1 MRILLGLLAS
11 LALLLVVALL
21 VMWPRYPYLPA
32 QASPW
37 QVERVGQFP
46 LIEEVGEEQ
55 GYINING
62 PSVIRV
68 PDWVDNP
75 FGKYYLYFAHH
86 KGGYI
91 RMAYADEITGP
102 WQVYHPGVLPLA
114 ESGFPVALDTEV
126 SAWQALV
133 DIFTSFSPYVVRD
146 YLMLVYNATVTDPAQ
161 RQARGISAAANKAAH
176 IASPEVL
183 IDEENQ
189 RLLMFFHGYDERGG
203 QSSGLAASS
212 DGMNFVALDQRIL
225 STYLRGFEYRGQH
238 YLLGMPGVLFRGDS
252 NTGPWQPRSKL
263 LFQPDMRHAGLWLEG
278 STLYVFWS
286 MVGYAPERL
295 LLSTVDL
302 SAGDWDDWVATA
314 PVDVLLPELAWEGGE
329 LEAMPSLRGE
339 LDVPAKEL
347 RDPYVFRDE
356 DKQLYLFYVGGGEK
370 AIGVARLLPSQGPD
384 SASPPR

>member
-11 LALLLVVALL
+11 LAVLLAVVLFVL
-21 VMWPRYPYLPA
+21 WPRYPYLPA

-46 LIEEVGEEQ
+46 LIEDVAEER
-55 GYINING
+55 GYFNING

-68 PDWVDNP
+68 PDWVENP

-102 WQVYHPGVLPLA
+102 WQVYHPGVLSLA
-114 ESGFPVALDTEV
+114 DSGFPVELNTEA
-126 SAWQALV
+126 SPWQGLADL
-133 DIFTSFSPYVVRD
+133 FTTFSPYVVRD
-146 YLMLVYNATVTDPAQ
+146 YLILGYNATVADPAQ
-161 RQARGISAAANKAAH
+161 RQARGMTAAANKAPH
-176 IASPEVL
+176 IASPEV
-183 IDEENQ
+183 IVDEENQ
-189 RLLMFFHGYDERGG
+189 RLLMFFHGYDERGI
-203 QSSGLAASS
+203 QSSGVAASS
-212 DGMNFVALDQRIL
+212 DGMGFVPLDQRIP
-225 STYLRGFEYRGQH
+225 STYLRAFEYRGQN
-238 YLLGMPGVLFRGDS
+238 YLLGMPGVLFRSDS
-252 NTGPWQPRSKL
+252 ITGPWQPRSKL
-263 LFQPDMRHAGLWLEG
+263 LFQPDMRHAGLWLDG

-329 LEAMPSLRGE
+329 LNAMPSLRGE

-347 RDPYVFRDE
+347 RDPYVIRDE
-356 DKQLYLFYVGGGEK
+356 DGQLYLFYVGGGEK
-370 AIGVARLLPSQGPD
+370 AIGVARLQPPQD
-384 SASPPR
+384 SDSSATQR